1 MRSQV
6 NLLRARAVALSRV
19 YKDLFKARL
28 AAALPLA
35 WLYRWLFVEREGG
48 VNGVG
53 ELVLADLRD
62 FCHANEPTIFD
73 TDPLIMARREGRRE
87 VFVRI
92 QNFLNLDEHKVQ
104 QLMEL
109 DDGE

>member
-1 MRSQV
+1 MQSQR

-19 YKDLFKARL
+19 YKDLFKAKL
-28 AAALPLA
+28 AVMLPRG
-35 WLYRWLFVEREGG
+35 WIYRWLFADGEGG
-48 VNGVG
+48 VNRMG

-62 FCHANEPTIFD
+62 FSHANEPTIFD